1 MTHLIRQDSRSAAA
15 LRALPAILAMC
26 TAATACGDRNESP
39 TAPGVARATVSQA
52 TDAGATV
59 TVLPNLGGGFTA
71 AADINDVGQ
80 VVGWSIDGTATRRA
94 FLWTETEGM
103 KDLGTLG
110 GTTSEAT
117 AINAAGQIVGF
128 SETAAGRLHAFLWT
142 PERGMQDLG
151 TLGDA
156 GSVARAINN
165 RGEVVG
171 YTFAQ
176 IGETFR
182 YRALL
187 WTPEQQLVE
196 LPTLG
201 SAVTAAVAINNAGR
215 VVINVATAAGEEHPF
230 LWSQQHGMLDVGGL
244 PQEATNGTAI
254 NESGRIVGVAIRQP
268 DATPFIWSAHQGL
281 RELGALNGPAVGLVS
296 DINDAG
302 QVAGSVSAMPG
313 GRHAFV
319 WSLARGTE
327 DLYAA
332 TGMREARAINNR
344 GQVVGGDR
352 VATVR

>member
-1 MTHLIRQDSRSAAA
+1 MTHLIRQDGRPAAA
-15 LRALPAILAMC
+15 LRALAAILAMC
-26 TAATACGDRNESP
+26 TAATACNDRREFP
-39 TAPGVARATVSQA
+39 TTPGVDRATASQA
-52 TDAGATV
+52 TGAGATV
-59 TVLPNLGGGFTA
+59 TVLPNLGGGSTA
-71 AADINDVGQ
+71 AADINDAGQ
-80 VVGWSIDGTATRRA
+80 VVGWSLDGTATRRA
-94 FLWTETEGM
+94 FLWTETDGM

-117 AINAAGQIVGF
+117 AINAAGQVVGF
-128 SETAAGRLHAFLWT
+128 SETAARRLHAFLWT
-142 PERGMQDLG
+142 PDRGMQDLG

-156 GSVARAINN
+156 GSIARAINN

-176 IGETFR
+176 VGETFENH
-182 YRALL
+182 ALL

-201 SAVTAAVAINNAGR
+201 SALTAAVAINNAGR
-215 VVINVATAAGEEHPF
+215 VVINIATAAGEEHPF
-230 LWSQQHGMLDVGGL
+230 LWSQQHGMVDVGGL
-244 PQEATNGTAI
+244 PDEATNGTAI

-268 DATPFIWSAHQGL
+268 DARPFIWSANQGL
-281 RELGALNGPAVGLVS
+281 RELGALDGPAVGVVS

-302 QVAGSVSAMPG
+302 QVVGSFSAMPG

-319 WSLARGTE
+319 WSLAKGTD

-352 VATVR
+352 VATLR

>member
-1 MTHLIRQDSRSAAA
+1 MTHLIRQDSRLAAA
-15 LRALPAILAMC
+15 FRPVPAILAMC
-26 TAATACGDRNESP
+26 IAATACNDRNEPP
-39 TAPGVARATVSQA
+39 TAPGVAQATASQA
-52 TDAGATV
+52 TGATV
-59 TVLPNLGGGFTA
+59 TVLPNLGGGFAA
-71 AADINDVGQ
+71 AADINDAGQ
-80 VVGWSIDGTATRRA
+80 VVGWSVDGTATRRA

-117 AINAAGQIVGF
+117 AINAAGEVVGF
-128 SETAAGRLHAFLWT
+128 SETATRREHAFLWT

-151 TLGDA
+151 TLGEA
-156 GSVARAINN
+156 GSIASAINN

-171 YTFAQ
+171 YTLAQ
-176 IGETFR
+176 IGDTFE

-201 SAVTAAVAINNAGR
+201 STVSAAVAINNAGR
-215 VVINVATAAGEEHPF
+215 VVINIATAAGEEHPF
-230 LWSQQHGMLDVGGL
+230 LWSQQQGMVNVGGL
-244 PQEATNGTAI
+244 PGEATNGTAI

-268 DATPFIWSAHQGL
+268 DARPFIWSANQGL
-281 RELGALNGPAVGLVS
+281 RELGALDGPAVAIAS

-302 QVAGSVSAMPG
+302 QVVGSFSAMPG

-319 WSLARGTE
+319 WSLAKGTE

-344 GQVVGGDR
+344 GQVAGGDR
-352 VATVR
+352 VATLR